1 MARVNI
7 NQTRSRVYANG
18 WAEDHLVDPLSRKIL
33 MAAKREAPVLT
44 GALRL
49 SLHVEKQIVGFN
61 VTHWVGSRVNHA
73 YLIQSGARPHMI
85 FPRKRGGRLTFY
97 WKKVGRVVNLPYVHH
112 PGFKRVNYLQRPLV
126 EYATAA
132 RFKVI
137 TYPIVR

>member
-7 NQTRSRVYANG
+7 NRTRARIYANN
-18 WAEDHLVDPLSRKIL
+18 WAEERLLDPLSRRIL

-44 GALRL
+44 GALRA
-49 SLHVEKQIVGFN
+49 SLHVEKHTVGTTI
-61 VTHWVGSRVNHA
+61 THWVGSRVNHA

-85 FPRKRGGRLTFY
+85 FPRKRYGKLVFY
-97 WKKVGRVVNLPYVHH
+97 WKKVGRVVHLPYVHH

-132 RFKVI
+132 RFRVI
-137 TYPIVR
+137 TYPVVR